1 MPRPHSTLIKSEALE
16 VGAGARH
23 QYFFNRLYFSQRN
36 WEKVCIPM
44 CRVPIFPQP
53 PFMRSLPHYPHPHRS
68 SLFVTVNEP
77 TLTRHHP
84 ESIITLGR
92 VTRCGAFCG
101 FGPMCSDMYLP
112 LHHHT
117 EDFRESQ
124 WHQCFWTLSGW
135 SPCTAKV
142 EGQCACCIVV
152 PGLTYCK
159 FWMPL
164 VWLAGEN
171 YLNLLYPLG
180 RFPIRFC
187 LKKGSC

>member
-23 QYFFNRLYFSQRN
+23 QYFFNRLFFTAKLREGLYTHMP
-36 WEKVCIPM
+36 CTHIPPAPTPA
-44 CRVPIFPQP
+44 C
-53 PFMRSLPHYPHPHRS
+53 LPHYPHPHGS

-92 VTRCGAFCG
+92 VTRCGALCG
-101 FGPMCSDMYLP
+101 FGPMCSDMYPP

-124 WHQCFWTLSGW
+124 WHQCFLNALW
-135 SPCTAKV
+135 
-142 EGQCACCIVV
+142 VV
-152 PGLTYCK
+152 P
-159 FWMPL
+159 
-164 VWLAGEN
+164 
-171 YLNLLYPLG
+171 LYSQG
-180 RFPIRFC
+180 
-187 LKKGSC
+187 